1 VKLPFRVGRGR
12 PPPADPWHRVRVGLG
27 VLALVMTVGVIG
39 YRVLGLG
46 LFDALYQTSITVTTV
61 GFAEVGPP
69 DKIDQSYRVFTLIL
83 VFFGVSGALYT
94 LGVMVEALVEGSIN
108 HGFQLRK
115 EQRMIDNM
123 SGHMIITGAGRVGR
137 AISHYVARHGAEVV
151 IIDRADDLDLDHLV
165 VTGEATDDE
174 TLRRAGI
181 ERASTLIAALDSD
194 ADNVYVTLSA
204 RAINPGLFI
213 VARTNR
219 QSNEP
224 KFYQAGAD
232 RVVNPHEIGGS
243 RMGALAM
250 HPTLAEFL
258 DEILHDESHNV
269 RVGEVAIPEG
279 AHVLGSSVG
288 EVMTE
293 VSNPPLLLAIRHDDH
308 GYVPDPDTSTVL
320 AEGDVFVVLGGTDKI
335 ERLRSTV
342 ER

>member
-1 VKLPFRVGRGR
+1 
-12 PPPADPWHRVRVGLG
+12 
-27 VLALVMTVGVIG
+27 MTVGVIG

>member
-1 VKLPFRVGRGR
+1 M
-12 PPPADPWHRVRVGLG
+12 A
-27 VLALVMTVGVIG
+27 VGVIG
-39 YRVLGLG
+39 YRLLGLG
-46 LFDALYQTSITVTTV
+46 TFDAIYQTAITVTTV
-61 GFAEVGPP
+61 GFSEVGPA
-69 DKIDQSYRVFTLIL
+69 DEIDQSYRTFTLLL

-94 LGVMVEALVEGSIN
+94 LGVMVEAFVEGSIN
-108 HGFQLRK
+108 HGFQVRK
-115 EQRMIDNM
+115 EQRMIDHM

-151 IIDRADDLDLDHLV
+151 IIDRAEDLDVNHLV

-204 RAINPGLFI
+204 RALNPNLFI

-219 QSNEP
+219 QSNEA

-269 RVGEVAIPEG
+269 RVGEVAIPDG
-279 AHVLGSSVG
+279 ATVLGKPVG
-288 EVMTE
+288 EVMASE
-293 VSNPPLLLAIRHDDH
+293 ASPPLLLAIRHDDH
-308 GYVPDPDTSTVL
+308 GYVPDPDPATVL
-320 AEGDVFVVLGGTDKI
+320 ANGDVLVVLGGTDKI
-335 ERLRSTV
+335 ERLRGTV
-342 ER
+342 ES